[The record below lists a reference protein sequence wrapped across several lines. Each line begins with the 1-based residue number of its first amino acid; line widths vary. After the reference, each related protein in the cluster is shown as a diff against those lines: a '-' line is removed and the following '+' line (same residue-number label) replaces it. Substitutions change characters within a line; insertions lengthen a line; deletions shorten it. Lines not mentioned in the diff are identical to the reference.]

1 MQPLLIS
8 LPHSVTGDN
17 LLFSITFVPMK
28 NIVHS
33 GTPSTHPSLQEPE
46 TYHTF
51 SNNLISTL
59 LQKSTEVIT
68 AIFQF
73 SVGIQRGYDLP

>member
-1 MQPLLIS
+1 
-8 LPHSVTGDN
+8 
-17 LLFSITFVPMK
+17 MK

-33 GTPSTHPSLQEPE
+33 GTLFTHPSLQESE
-46 TYHTF
+46 MYHTV

-59 LQKSTEVIT
+59 LQKITEVIT

-73 SVGIQRGYDLP
+73 GVGIQGGYDLP

>member
-1 MQPLLIS
+1 
-8 LPHSVTGDN
+8 
-17 LLFSITFVPMK
+17 MK

-33 GTPSTHPSLQEPE
+33 GTLFTQPSLQESE
-46 TYHTF
+46 MYHTV

-59 LQKSTEVIT
+59 LQKITEVIT

-73 SVGIQRGYDLP
+73 SVGIQGGYDLP